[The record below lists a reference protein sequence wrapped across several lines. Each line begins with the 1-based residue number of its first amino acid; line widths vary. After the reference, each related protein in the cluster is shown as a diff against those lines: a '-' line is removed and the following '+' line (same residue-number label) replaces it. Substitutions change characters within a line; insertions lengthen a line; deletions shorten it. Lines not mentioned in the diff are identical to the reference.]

1 MGTQTLSNI
10 VINVLTTKEWTQKKI
25 PILITISAQTKHMP
39 PYTPLIMEVIIQVLN
54 KKLEEQ
60 HKTLTQYKKHVVLQK
75 DDQ

>member
-1 MGTQTLSNI
+1 
-10 VINVLTTKEWTQKKI
+10 
-25 PILITISAQTKHMP
+25 MP